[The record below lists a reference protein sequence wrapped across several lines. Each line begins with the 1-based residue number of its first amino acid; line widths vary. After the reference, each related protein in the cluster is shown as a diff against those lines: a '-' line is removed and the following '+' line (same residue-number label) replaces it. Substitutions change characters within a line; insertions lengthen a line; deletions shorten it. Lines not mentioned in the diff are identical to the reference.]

1 MHKKLAADLTD
12 LAHKILRIS
21 DKDDVILLK
30 ETAYEVY
37 EKLAVLAYIEEY
49 VNTTPQ
55 ATQTKDELIAKIENA
70 ENQKN
75 IELVDSSEEIESS
88 INPIFTEVIEEKAII
103 EDKTEP
109 IITEEPLEDI
119 ITQEEDNKKFDETS
133 FIEELSTPTLEDE
146 LKDTISVDVAADLFT
161 KADSKK
167 SLNDHLQQSLQIGLN
182 DRIAFVK
189 HLFNGNQPDYNRV
202 ISQLNTLNSEKE
214 AKKFINKNIKPDYD
228 WSDKEEYENR
238 LLEII
243 ERRFA

>member
-1 MHKKLAADLTD
+1 MHKKLAAELTD

-21 DKDDVILLK
+21 DKDDVVLLK
-30 ETAYEVY
+30 EKAYEVY

-49 VNTTPQ
+49 INTTPQ

-146 LKDTISVDVAADLFT
+146 LKDTISVDVTADLFT